1 MLERLRSANALVLA
15 FAAWSAGL
23 LVLALAGLG
32 GRVGPHPDN
41 PGLAPAVP
49 DVQLS
54 AVAQRLG
61 PVENYAA
68 LGDRPLLN
76 PDRRPSAVRVA
87 AETGNADALDD
98 LVLTS
103 VLIAGQTRLA
113 LLQHKDGGEA
123 RRVRVGDFVP
133 SSPWRLAEL
142 EPRRALFDGPT
153 GRRELALRVF
163 DGRGAVQPNLPPP
176 PAAAPAPVAAT
187 GTPGPGPGPDGTKGN
202 SPATAMPVPAPA
214 QPAVAPPGQDVAAP
228 TAAEMTQEQ
237 QIEAIRRR
245 IEARRA
251 QMRAEAGNPPNPEV
265 E

>member
-15 FAAWSAGL
+15 FAAWAAGL
-23 LVLALAGLG
+23 LVLAFAGLG

-41 PGLAPAVP
+41 PGLAPPVP
-49 DVQLS
+49 EVQLT

-68 LGDRPLLN
+68 VGERPLLN
-76 PDRRPSAVRVA
+76 PDRRPTAVRAA

-98 LVLTS
+98 MVLTS
-103 VLIAGQTRLA
+103 VLIAGQTQLA

-176 PAAAPAPVAAT
+176 PAAPPVASAAP
-187 GTPGPGPGPDGTKGN
+187 PGPGPAADGTKGN

-214 QPAVAPPGQDVAAP
+214 PQQGPAPGEGAAAP
-228 TAAEMTQEQ
+228 TAAELTQEQ